1 MKNLKLSNIVFINF
15 IQSKLSP
22 CQQLFEIK
30 FIKIDSCRRIKIYRS
45 LSNWIRFNFNYCTY
59 WHLEWHLESLLSGLW
74 QFLIFVNCLQFHT
87 FYAILWEAIFV
98 SLPKIPPTFSAW
110 CCRQCRARARSKFPI
125 SNLSCDAAA
134 ASKTPDREP
143 RPDDVR
149 GGTFDPKPESPT
161 FLKTNEKRKI
171 NAEKMIEK

>member
-45 LSNWIRFNFNYCTY
+45 LSNWIRCNFNYCTY
-59 WHLEWHLESLLSGLW
+59 LHLEFLLSGLW
-74 QFLIFVNCLQFHT
+74 QFLIFVYCLQSHT

-143 RPDDVR
+143 RPDGVR
-149 GGTFDPKPESPT
+149 GGTFDPKPESQT

-171 NAEKMIEK
+171 NAERMIEK